1 MITKLTSSSEFQ
13 RLLIEALINKSSGS
27 VNKVSPNSVLSG
39 LSYGVGK
46 IAQKVLKETALI
58 ESVNFPDSASGLMLD
73 EIADKL
79 GISPRYTSTSSST
92 YVRIVAD
99 SGTEYVVG
107 TNNFR
112 TNSGLVFTLENN
124 VTVGASGYTYAKVA
138 CTSTGT
144 RTNAQAG
151 EINQITTVPVGHKY
165 VVNEYSAQGGRD
177 QEDDFLFR
185 RRIKEGPNVLA
196 TGTLAM
202 LEQALNKIN
211 DRVLRVFF
219 YGLDNNAKAVL
230 AVASQNGEDFTQD
243 EFDQMI
249 EESEKFFSLTE
260 LRPFNY
266 PQSYGLKFQ
275 NVVYQPIDISF
286 RVDLLN
292 NVDLDEVRVDIQ
304 TRISKL
310 YDYRDWTYDRK
321 VEWDDLLEVVK
332 NTRGVKYVPDQFFFP
347 QLDVTIDQGKLPR
360 FRSFQMLDLAG
371 NIIEDNA
378 GNINP
383 IYYPFP
389 VDYNFQST
397 VLKTI

>member
-1 MITKLTSSSEFQ
+1 MITKLTNSSEFQ
-13 RLLIEALINKSSGS
+13 RLLIEALINKTNGS

-39 LSYGVGK
+39 LAYGVGK

-79 GISPRYTSTSSST
+79 GVAPRYTSTSSST
-92 YVRIVAD
+92 YVRIVANP
-99 SGTEYVVG
+99 GTQYVVG

-112 TNSGLVFTLENN
+112 TNSGLIFSLESN
-124 VTVGASGYTYAKVA
+124 VTIGNIGYTYAKVS
-138 CTSTGT
+138 CTTQGT

-151 EINQITTVPVGHKY
+151 EINQVTTVPVGHRY
-165 VVNEYSAQGGRD
+165 VVNEYAAQGGRD

-202 LEQALNKIN
+202 IEQALNKIN
-211 DRVLRVFF
+211 DRILRVFF

-230 AVASQNGEDFTQD
+230 AVASQNGESFTQD
-243 EFDQMI
+243 ELDDML
-249 EESEKFFSLTE
+249 EEAEKFFSLTE

-266 PQSYGLKFQ
+266 PQAYGLKLQ
-275 NVVYQPIDISF
+275 NVVYQPVDISF

-292 NVDLDEVRVDIQ
+292 NVDVDEVRIDIQ

-310 YDYRDWTYDRK
+310 YDYRDWSYDRK

-332 NTRGVKYVPDQFFFP
+332 NTRGVKYVPDQFFYP
-347 QLDVTIDQGKLPR
+347 QLDITVEQGKLPR
-360 FRSFQMLDLAG
+360 FRSFQMLDLTG
-371 NIIEDNA
+371 NIIEDNT

-383 IYYPFP
+383 VFYPFP
-389 VDYNFQST
+389 VDYNYQAT
-397 VLKTI
+397 VLRTI